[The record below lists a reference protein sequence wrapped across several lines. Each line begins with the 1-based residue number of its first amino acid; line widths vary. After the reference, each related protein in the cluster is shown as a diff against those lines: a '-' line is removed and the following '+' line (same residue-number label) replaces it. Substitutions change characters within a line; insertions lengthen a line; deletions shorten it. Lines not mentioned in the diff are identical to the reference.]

1 MALLAD
7 LVLPRPERSCG
18 KVTSLCSP
26 SNSTSL
32 SDRFP
37 SLQHGQQMTTN
48 YYFYA
53 LYWPCLCC
61 SVTRLHFT
69 YSPSTRTT
77 TPTFCAKYKLDLSV
91 IKSLKRLTVPC
102 LADDCQLDAN
112 ITSADTLPLCHT
124 HVVMPQWQVVCC
136 SSPTLWNGLSV
147 ELHQRDIKFVQLKW
161 LIKTFLFCSC
171 GTLWLVCNCCHCQYC
186 T

>member
-69 YSPSTRTT
+69 YSPST
-77 TPTFCAKYKLDLSV
+77 TPTFCAKYKLDLLSV
-91 IKSLKRLTVPC
+91 FKSLKRLTVPC

-124 HVVMPQWQVVCC
+124 C
-136 SSPTLWNGLSV
+136 SHASV
-147 ELHQRDIKFVQLKW
+147 TGCL
-161 LIKTFLFCSC
+161 LFQSYTVEWSL
-171 GTLWLVCNCCHCQYC
+171 GGAPSAGYQIC
-186 T
+186 TA